1 MKDIKKFHG
10 TDEIICVI
18 AEDSIGDAI
27 ALMAERRIGAIAIIG
42 RDGRAVG
49 IFTER
54 DLVMRFKSIAEGRQ
68 TQEIG
73 GVMTRNPVSVGL
85 ETTVEETVCLMT
97 ERGFRHLIVAD
108 SNGRPIGMLSMRD
121 ILDAVGRHTSGLRA
135 S

>member
-1 MKDIKKFHG
+1 MSDSLPLRVKDIKKFNG

-73 GVMTRNPVSVGL
+73 
-85 ETTVEETVCLMT
+85 
-97 ERGFRHLIVAD
+97 
-108 SNGRPIGMLSMRD
+108 
-121 ILDAVGRHTSGLRA
+121 RA
-135 S
+135 HV